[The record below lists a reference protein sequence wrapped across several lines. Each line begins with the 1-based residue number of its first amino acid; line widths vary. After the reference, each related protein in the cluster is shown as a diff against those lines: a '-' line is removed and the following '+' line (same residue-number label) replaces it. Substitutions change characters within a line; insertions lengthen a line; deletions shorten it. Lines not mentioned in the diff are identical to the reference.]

1 MKSTLLTFSLTLV
14 LLLPAAV
21 ARGQLAPPNDAGVTM
36 GQLNLRVRDVEAT
49 KKLFLQIGGTPTK
62 LAPCC
67 PDIIKYPGV
76 LILLRKADPTG
87 GMEGSTVN
95 HIGFLVKD
103 GATLMAKF
111 KAEGLREESN
121 GSVHGGYVFTPD
133 GIKIEILERP
143 DLPVPVQFDQVHFF
157 VADPAPDGGA
167 SWSELQAWYTKT
179 FGAMSTSTTLVPTKS
194 GLPAFAESKIPGVN
208 LRFSK
213 IDSATVGT
221 KGRALD
227 HIGFE
232 VKNLAAF
239 CKKLEGNGVKLTT
252 PYREIPEE
260 GIGLAFVTDPWGTG
274 IELNEG
280 LDKL

>member
-1 MKSTLLTFSLTLV
+1 MWRAADPVEHVIISFEEGAMKSTLLTFSLTLV

-143 DLPVPVQFDQVHFF
+143 DLAVPVLTAERLGRSCKPGIRRRSVPCPQ
-157 VADPAPDGGA
+157 APL
-167 SWSELQAWYTKT
+167 WSQRSRGYQL
-179 FGAMSTSTTLVPTKS
+179 SP
-194 GLPAFAESKIPGVN
+194 
-208 LRFSK
+208 
-213 IDSATVGT
+213 
-221 KGRALD
+221 RAR
-227 HIGFE
+227 
-232 VKNLAAF
+232 
-239 CKKLEGNGVKLTT
+239 
-252 PYREIPEE
+252 YR
-260 GIGLAFVTDPWGTG
+260 A
-274 IELNEG
+274 
-280 LDKL
+280 